1 MAAQAITATVRRI
14 GVRGCVS
21 QIAQEL
27 GGHPYAAAE
36 RMRWTCQLA
45 AELSALPQRQVR
57 AGRPC
62 VREHAAGIGAAV
74 TVAIVD
80 GGGHLQVLDR
90 VDGASPM
97 SARIAP
103 AKASSVALFRRDGSD
118 LMGLQQAYPA
128 VFAQIIDVAG
138 TPIVAGGAARLIR
151 RGAVAGAIAIAGGTL
166 EQDDECADVG
176 AGSLSLSA
184 SA

>member
-1 MAAQAITATVRRI
+1 MSLTFDEARA
-14 GVRGCVS
+14 VS
-21 QIAQEL
+21 D
-27 GGHPYAAAE
+27 
-36 RMRWTCQLA
+36 R
-45 AELSALPQRQVR
+45 
-57 AGRPC
+57 
-62 VREHAAGIGAAV
+62 VREHAAGIGATV

-90 VDGASPM
+90 MDGASPM

-103 AKASSVALFRRDGSD
+103 AKASSVALFRRDGTD

-138 TPIVAGGAARLIR
+138 TPIVAGGAARLILR
-151 RGAVAGAIAIAGGTL
+151 GGAVAGAIAIAGGTL

-176 AGSLSLSA
+176 AGSLSPSA